1 MRLHRPHLGSALG
14 SARLTAI
21 VAPAGYGKTTLLT
34 EWARRT
40 PTAWHTC
47 GISDA
52 RTDSLLGGI
61 VASVREVLPQLEFS
75 PPDAA
80 GNPAKVVDSA
90 RDERTHA
97 LAESLCAALSHAV
110 SDRLLLVLD
119 DVHHVDPGTHSAKLL
134 EALCRQLPR
143 GVHLVL
149 SGRRPPPFAVQRLR
163 YSGDLIEI
171 GVAQLAFSEEETG
184 KLLAARLHEPAAT
197 LAPQVHRATGGWPVA
212 VRLAT
217 EAARGG
223 HVTELD
229 TPLLPGQLFDYLA
242 SEIFDGEPRRVRAV
256 VRTAALFDRFS
267 PALLRALGHQDAGE
281 VIDDLLA
288 KGLFVEPVRAP
299 RGWFG
304 LIPLAR
310 QFAVSHLPMDAAERR
325 ATYRAAA
332 DWFSDN
338 GFISESC
345 TALAGCEEYS
355 RIERL
360 LQAHA
365 AQLWRTKGADG
376 VLAAVSLIPAD
387 QRSPS
392 TWRLA
397 GEAHQVRGNWGQAVE
412 CLNRAAGQLGR
423 VPAEVARPLMWM
435 HYVSGATAEALA
447 VYRDCR
453 LDGSDPANESRMLSC
468 LAAIQWARG
477 DLASCRE
484 TCARAMA
491 LASSDSAL
499 AEAHTVLAMV
509 SAAEGDQGMLVKHN
523 RSALEH
529 AERAGDVFSQIRIRS
544 NRASHLVES
553 GNYAAALEEL
563 EIALPL
569 ADLTG
574 YAIYRALCVNNRGE
588 ARLGLGLLD
597 EAAADFNAAKVILTG
612 LASPLAAV
620 PISMLGDVY
629 RLRGDRVL
637 ARAAYQ
643 EAIKLAEVNGTVP
656 QLVPAL
662 AGMARLLANE
672 EPELA
677 SDFARRAVDYGDG
690 FGYPSA
696 LVAAAT
702 VGVARNDFS
711 TLAHA
716 EQVAGDRGDRVAL
729 GDLLELRAKVVAD
742 LDLVREAASIWRE
755 LGNRVGQVRTSIYEA
770 QVVGGAAGERLALAA
785 EQEAGMIGARVLAA
799 HARRVR
805 EQCRRSGVPTV
816 RIESLGGFRVLHDG
830 EPVPVTKWP
839 SRKSRDLVKI
849 IVSQRCRPVPR
860 ETLMSR
866 LWPDESPRQLGNR
879 FSVALSTARTIL
891 GPGSLVAENDAV
903 RLDLAVVSVDVTAF
917 LNDAAA
923 GLRDAAIPLL
933 VAAECAYT
941 GDFLEEDPYED
952 WSTEL
957 REEARLT
964 YLQVATAL
972 ADHAART
979 GEHVSAS
986 RYCLRILERDRYSE
1000 SAHLAL
1006 VRALVAVGSHGEARR
1021 RYRTYV
1027 LRMREIDVEPAHFP
1041 C

>member
-1 MRLHRPHLGSALG
+1 VRLHRPHLGSALG
-14 SARLTAI
+14 SARLTTI
-21 VAPAGYGKTTLLT
+21 VAPAGYGKTTLLD

-40 PTAWHTC
+40 PAAWHTC

-52 RTDSLLGGI
+52 RADSLLDGI

-80 GNPAKVVDSA
+80 GNPATVVDSA

-110 SDRLLLVLD
+110 TDRLLLVLD

-149 SGRRPPPFAVQRLR
+149 SGRRPPPFAVRRLR

-184 KLLAARLHEPAAT
+184 ELLAARLNEPAKA

-217 EAARGG
+217 EATRGG
-223 HVTELD
+223 HVTELG

-281 VIDDLLA
+281 VLDDLLA

-310 QFAVSHLPMDAAERR
+310 QFAVSHLPTDAAERQ

-332 DWFSDN
+332 EWFSDN

-360 LQAHA
+360 IAAHA

-376 VLAAVSLIPAD
+376 VLAVVSLIPAD
-387 QRSPS
+387 RRSPS

-397 GEAHQVRGNWGQAVE
+397 GEAHQVRGNWGPAVE
-412 CLNRAAGQLGR
+412 CLNRAAGQLDGPI
-423 VPAEVARPLMWM
+423 PAEIAQPLMWM
-435 HYVSGATAEALA
+435 HYVSGATSEALA

-477 DLASCRE
+477 DLASCRV

-491 LASSDSAL
+491 LATSSDSAL

-563 EIALPL
+563 EIALPQ

-662 AGMARLLANE
+662 AGMARLLADE

-677 SDFARRAVDYGDG
+677 ARYARRAVEYGDG
-690 FGYPSA
+690 FGYPAA

-702 VGVARNDFS
+702 VDIS
-711 TLAHA
+711 QLASA
-716 EQVAGDRGDRVAL
+716 ERVAGERGDRVAL
-729 GDLLELRAKVVAD
+729 GDLLELRAKVTPD

-770 QVVGGAAGERLALAA
+770 QLVGGAAGERLALAA
-785 EQEAGMIGARVLAA
+785 EEEAGTIGARVLAA
-799 HARRVR
+799 QARRVH
-805 EQCRRSGVPTV
+805 EQCRRSSMPTV
-816 RIESLGGFRVLHDG
+816 RIETLGGFRVLHDG
-830 EPVPVTKWP
+830 VPVPVTKWP

-849 IVSQRCRPVPR
+849 VVSQRGRPVPR
-860 ETLMSR
+860 EMLMST
-866 LWPDESPRQLGNR
+866 LWPDESPRLLGNR

-891 GPGSLVAENDAV
+891 RPGSLVTENDAV
-903 RLDLAVVSVDVTAF
+903 RLNHAVVSVDVTSF
-917 LNDAAA
+917 LSDAAA
-923 GLRDAAIPLL
+923 GLRTDAIPLL

-952 WSTEL
+952 WSIEL

-964 YLQVATAL
+964 YLQVAAAL
-972 ADHAART
+972 AEHAAEV
-979 GEHVSAS
+979 GEHVAAS

-1000 SAHLAL
+1000 TAHLAL

-1027 LRMREIDVEPAHFP
+1027 LRMREIDVEPTPFP